1 MTRIIGLFLAA
12 VAFVGYLSYFVV
24 DERKKALVMRF
35 GEISRIV
42 EEPGLYFKVPFVET
56 VSLIS
61 DQIIVWENNDR
72 PVQDNNSQVYQIDA
86 FTLARIADLRLFR
99 ETLGA
104 DFDQGES
111 RIGAIM
117 DAALRQTYGRRAF
130 SDTLSAE
137 RTLIMKEITDRVR
150 AEAKP
155 LGIEV
160 VDIRIRRADLN
171 GAVLDA
177 THNRM
182 RSERMAIAE
191 NARSQGQATKTR
203 IEAETDRTYTERTA
217 DARRKSEIIR
227 GEGDGERN
235 RVFAEAYQKDPE
247 FFAFYR
253 SMQAYQK
260 ALANGDT
267 TMVLDPKSDFFK
279 YFGTNNR
286 GTDAPA
292 PQ

>member
-1 MTRIIGLFLAA
+1 MTRIIAGILAA
-12 VAFVGYLSYFVV
+12 VAVVGYLSYFVV
-24 DERKKALVMRF
+24 DERKKALVLRF

-42 EEPGLYFKVPFVET
+42 DAPGLYFKVPFVET
-56 VSLIS
+56 VSLLS

-72 PVQDNNSQVYQIDA
+72 LVQDNNSQVYNLDA
-86 FTLARIADLRLFR
+86 YTLARISDVRLFR

-104 DFDQGES
+104 DLSQGES
-111 RIGAIM
+111 RIGALM

-137 RTLIMKEITDRVR
+137 RTVIMREITERVR
-150 AEAKP
+150 SEAVS
-155 LGIEV
+155 LGIDV

-171 GAVLDA
+171 GAVLEA

-203 IEAETDRTYTERTA
+203 IEAETDRAFVERTA
-217 DARRKSEIIR
+217 GARRQSEIIR
-227 GEGDGERN
+227 GQGDADRN
-235 RVFAEAYQKDPE
+235 RIFAKAFEQDPE
-247 FFAFYR
+247 FFSFYR
-253 SMQAYQK
+253 SMAAYRK
-260 ALANGDT
+260 ALANNDT

-279 YFGTNNR
+279 YFGTQPR
-286 GTDAPA
+286 PTVPA
-292 PQ
+292 AQ